1 MKDKINVGFE
11 LRRINLLF
19 KKTMDAIA
27 RRNGGSELTGMHMML
42 LGYLDKHSD
51 REIYQKDIASLFAIR
66 NSTATNLIQLMEKK
80 GLIKRDSVGKDA
92 RLKKLSLTQEGARIS
107 RNTIKELDGLNN
119 ELLGCLT
126 DEDLE
131 LFLGIIDK
139 FRKILINYGGE
150 ND

>member
-19 KKTMDAIA
+19 KKTINSIA
-27 RRNGGSELTGMHMML
+27 KRNGGSELTGMHMML

-66 NSTATNLIQLMEKK
+66 NSTATSLIQLMEKK
-80 GLIKRDSVGKDA
+80 GLIKRESVGKDA
-92 RLKKLSLTQEGARIS
+92 RLKKLLLTPEGAEIS
-107 RNTIKELDGLNN
+107 RNTKKEYDELNN
-119 ELLGCLT
+119 ELLGCRTKEEL
-126 DEDLE
+126 DL
-131 LFLGIIDK
+131 FIGINDK
-139 FRKILINYGGE
+139 FRKILIDYGGE